1 MTIMATSFHALV
13 NQPLLVWAREQSG
26 YAHESVASRL
36 KVKPERLLAWERGD
50 LKPTVRQVQ
59 QLAKIYQRSFSVFFL
74 PQPPSIP
81 PLAAEY
87 RHLPGI
93 VPGDESPELR
103 LALRI
108 MSHRRQI
115 AVELLQELGNPIT
128 EFKTSIRLS
137 DSPEEAGARLRS
149 ILGVTIEEQLEWKD
163 EWAAWRRW
171 REAIESIGILVFQ
184 FPKVPL
190 SQVRG
195 LSLLD
200 YPLPVIAINSKEGAA
215 GARVYTLIHE
225 LAHIALS
232 AGKEEVPAI
241 EETRDDAAWSRV
253 ERFAEETAT
262 AAIIPANVLAGFLG
276 RISVARDAWDLPLV
290 RSLAAKFRVTSLA
303 MATRLRVEGA
313 LTWQGYDRWKAEWTE
328 YVKSLK
334 PRSGF
339 ASPVDKA
346 LTRSGR
352 PLAQLVI
359 EALDTN
365 RITAV
370 EACRYL
376 DLRFDHFDK
385 LRAELRD
392 WTRRAQ
398 TVDDGE

>member
-1 MTIMATSFHALV
+1 
-13 NQPLLVWAREQSG
+13 
-26 YAHESVASRL
+26 
-36 KVKPERLLAWERGD
+36 
-50 LKPTVRQVQ
+50 
-59 QLAKIYQRSFSVFFL
+59 
-74 PQPPSIP
+74 
-81 PLAAEY
+81 
-87 RHLPGI
+87 
-93 VPGDESPELR
+93 
-103 LALRI
+103 
-108 MSHRRQI
+108 
-115 AVELLQELGNPIT
+115 
-128 EFKTSIRLS
+128 
-137 DSPEEAGARLRS
+137 
-149 ILGVTIEEQLEWKD
+149 
-163 EWAAWRRW
+163 
-171 REAIESIGILVFQ
+171 
-184 FPKVPL
+184 
-190 SQVRG
+190 
-195 LSLLD
+195 
-200 YPLPVIAINSKEGAA
+200 
-215 GARVYTLIHE
+215 
-225 LAHIALS
+225 
-232 AGKEEVPAI
+232 VPAI

-313 LTWQGYDRWKAEWTE
+313 LTWQGYDRWKAEWTV